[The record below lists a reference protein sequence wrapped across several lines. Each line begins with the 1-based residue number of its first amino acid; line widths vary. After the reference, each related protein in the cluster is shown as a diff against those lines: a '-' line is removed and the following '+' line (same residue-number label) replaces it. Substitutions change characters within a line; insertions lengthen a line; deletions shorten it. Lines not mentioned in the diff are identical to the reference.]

1 MPTGHEDRAHDAHDH
16 GDDHD
21 AQPRHESPTR
31 PTTEL
36 ARDVWRLA
44 LPAFLTLVA
53 EPLFLLADSAII
65 GHLGT
70 TPLAGLGVASSIL
83 ATATGVYVFLAYA
96 TTAVVA
102 RRIGAGRMGEAI
114 SGGIDGLWLA
124 AVLGILTGIAVAA
137 GAEPLVAAFGAS
149 PEATVQGAVYLRISA
164 AGIPAMLIVLA
175 LTGLLRGLQDTRT
188 PLIGATLAFGANIAL
203 NFALV
208 YGAGMGIAGAAV
220 GTVIAQTGF
229 AVGLGIVVLRAARR
243 SHASL
248 RPTPGRIFVAAA
260 AGAPLLVRT
269 LALRATLLLTTWVAA
284 RLGDVPVAAF
294 QVSMTIWTFLAFSL
308 DALAI
313 AGQAL
318 VGQALGAADRA
329 ATRDLTRLL
338 TRWSLWLGVAT
349 GLATAAAA
357 PFLPVLFTTDPQVR
371 AALTAG
377 LLVIALAQPVA
388 AYAFLLDGVLI
399 GAGDGPWLAR
409 TQVALFL
416 AYIPIALAVYAFRDT
431 LTALGPPA
439 ALAALW
445 MAFALFMAG
454 RAVLLGYRSRGDAWM
469 ITGA

>member
-1 MPTGHEDRAHDAHDH
+1 MPTGRNPNPA
-16 GDDHD
+16 
-21 AQPRHESPTR
+21 
-31 PTTEL
+31 L
-36 ARDVWRLA
+36 AREVWGLA
-44 LPAFLTLVA
+44 FPAFLTLLA

-102 RRIGAGRMGEAI
+102 RRIGAGRTAEAI
-114 SGGIDGLWLA
+114 SGGIDGIWLA
-124 AVLGILTGIAVAA
+124 TLLGIVTGIAVAF

-149 PEATVQGAVYLRISA
+149 PEATAHGAIYLRISA
-164 AGIPAMLIVLA
+164 AGIPPMLIVLA
-175 LTGLLRGLQDTRT
+175 LTGLLRGMQDTRT
-188 PLIGATLAFGANIAL
+188 PLIASTLAFSSNVIL

-208 YGAGMGIAGAAV
+208 YGLHMGIAGAAI
-220 GTVIAQTGF
+220 GTVIAQTGL
-229 AVGLGIVVLRAARR
+229 ALGLGGVVLRNARR
-243 SHASL
+243 AHASL
-248 RPTPGRIFVAAA
+248 RPAPAGILTAAV

-284 RLGDVPVAAF
+284 RLGDVPVAAY
-294 QVSMTIWTFLAFSL
+294 QVSMTIWTFLAFAL

-318 VGQALGAADRA
+318 VGQALGSGDRDGS
-329 ATRDLTRLL
+329 RELTRLL
-338 TRWSLWLGVAT
+338 IRWSLWLGLVT
-349 GLATAAAA
+349 GLITAALA
-357 PFLPVLFTTDPQVR
+357 PFVPALFTTDPAVR
-371 AALTAG
+371 GALTAG

-399 GAGDGPWLAR
+399 GAGDGKWLAA
-409 TQVALFL
+409 TQVGLFV
-416 AYIPIALAVYAFRDT
+416 AYVPVAFAIYSARGT
-431 LTALGPPA
+431 LEEWGAPA

-445 MAFALFMAG
+445 VGFSLFMAG
-454 RAVLLGYRSRGDAWM
+454 RALMLRQRSRGDAWM